1 MCQTNVARRRQFVV
15 FEREIYFVNDDPAAR
30 ELAALLL
37 QVAELSDAV
46 SREGREIARALGASE
61 EDESPGAR
69 EQNLGAYL
77 ALRRRDITAL
87 QERLAALGLSSLGRS
102 EGKVRLQLDALL
114 ATLRRLNGEP
124 DAPYPDASV
133 LQAAANTLPAETT
146 RLFGPPRA
154 HAPQARI
161 MATLPPE
168 AADDP
173 VLAEQLI
180 AAGMDCARI
189 NCAYGDVKTW
199 SLMIEHVRAAGA
211 KLEVA
216 PRVLMD
222 VAGPKCR
229 INEVQA
235 PAKYRLRPGE
245 RVAFVADIEDA
256 APDEIAFSANFP
268 AVVDQLSLGR
278 TVSFDDGRAVA
289 RVIEHR
295 PGRAALLV
303 QAAREKGVRL
313 KPEKGV
319 NFIDVELTLP
329 PLTRKDLSDLD
340 FIAEH
345 ADLVGFSF
353 VQRIADV
360 ERLQAELALR
370 RADRPPQGVVLK
382 IETPLAVKNLPQL
395 IVASARR
402 HPTAVMIARGDLA
415 VEIGF
420 ARLSEMQEEILW
432 LCEAAHTPTVW
443 ATEVLDQFVRD
454 GLANRSEMTDAAM
467 GQSAECVM
475 LNKGPHLVEGVAFLR
490 DVLSRMDRHRAKRF
504 ERYSRLKTWG

>member
-1 MCQTNVARRRQFVV
+1 M
-15 FEREIYFVNDDPAAR
+15 NDDPAAN
-30 ELAALLL
+30 ELAALLM
-37 QVAELSDAV
+37 QVAELGEAV
-46 SREGREIARALGASE
+46 SREGGELARALGGGQEGEMPSAQ
-61 EDESPGAR
+61 A
-69 EQNLGAYL
+69 QNLGAYL

-87 QERLAALGLSSLGRS
+87 QARLAALGLSSLGRS

-114 ATLRRLNGEP
+114 ATLRRLNGEA
-124 DAPYPDASV
+124 DAPYPDGSA
-133 LQAAANTLPAETT
+133 LAAAANALPAETA
-146 RLFGPPRA
+146 RMFGPPRA
-154 HAPQARI
+154 QGPQARI

-173 VLAEQLI
+173 ALAEKLL

-189 NCAYGDVKTW
+189 NCAHDDANAW
-199 SLMIEHVRAAGA
+199 ARMIQNVRAAGA
-211 KLEVA
+211 KLDVA

-222 VAGPKCR
+222 VGGPKCR
-229 INEVQA
+229 IVEVQA

-245 RVAFVADIEDA
+245 RVEFVADIEDA
-256 APDEIAFSANFP
+256 APEAIAFSVNFP
-268 AVVDQLSLGR
+268 ALVDQLAPGR
-278 TVSFDDGRAVA
+278 TVSFDDGKALA
-289 RVIEHR
+289 RVIEHGR
-295 PGRAALLV
+295 GRATLLV
-303 QAAREKGVRL
+303 EATREKGVRL
-313 KPEKGV
+313 KPEKGL
-319 NFIDVELTLP
+319 NFPDVELTLP
-329 PLTRKDLSDLD
+329 ALTRKDLADLD

-353 VQRIADV
+353 VQRVADV
-360 ERLQAELALR
+360 EGLQAELALR
-370 RADRPPQGVVLK
+370 RGDRPPQGIILK

-443 ATEVLDQFVRD
+443 ATQVLDQFVRD
-454 GLANRSEMTDAAM
+454 GVANRSEMTDAAM

-475 LNKGPHLVEGVAFLR
+475 LNKGPHLAEGVAFLS

-504 ERYSRLKTWG
+504 ERYSRLRTWG